1 MPDLFDH
8 WMAWLILVQDTTWK
22 SFGACLRCHHSL
34 NEEPHRPLRQPLLL
48 KPYTLVLSDC
58 WGTPLMENQL
68 NLYHRTVRYDDL
80 TAVAQLMQAEEEKE
94 RICSIVNQL
103 AQQTRRGSLSA
114 YWQLPLIGSKVKPI

>member
-1 MPDLFDH
+1 
-8 WMAWLILVQDTTWK
+8 
-22 SFGACLRCHHSL
+22 
-34 NEEPHRPLRQPLLL
+34 
-48 KPYTLVLSDC
+48 
-58 WGTPLMENQL
+58 MENQL